1 MSKTAENNE
10 KIIKEGDFAPDF
22 TAPVNG
28 GAEVTLSDFRGKKN
42 VVLYFY
48 PKDDTPGCTIE
59 AKDFTDRQK
68 KFAASQTVILGVSK
82 DSVQSHDKFIE
93 KHCLSFPLVS
103 DETAGICEAFE
114 AWGEKNMYGKKY
126 MGVFRT
132 TFLIDKKGIIRKI
145 WNNVKVDNHAEE
157 VLKEAQKI
165 N

>member
-1 MSKTAENNE
+1 MSKAAKTDE

-22 TAPVNG
+22 TAPVDG
-28 GAEVTLSDFRGKKN
+28 GEELTLSSFRGKKN

-59 AKDFTDRQK
+59 AKDFTDRQIE
-68 KFAASQTVILGVSK
+68 FAGANTVVLGVSK
-82 DSVQSHDKFIE
+82 DSVQSHDKFKE

-103 DETAGICEAFE
+103 DESAGICEAYE
-114 AWGEKNMYGKKY
+114 TWGEKNMYGKKY

-145 WNNVKVDNHAEE
+145 WNNVKVDNHAQQ
-157 VLKEAQKI
+157 VLEEAQ
-165 N
+165 NL